1 MSRVPVSRR
10 GFLATTA
17 LSAPLGGLLT
27 GATACASP
35 TADPPGQVRC
45 GADVAAADGWRAI
58 DGRRV
63 AVLTNP
69 TGVLQSLQHVVDAMH
84 ESGSARIAAVLGP
97 EHGFRGTAQA
107 GAAEQ
112 DGTDPRTGLPV
123 LDSYG
128 SDAQQLVRTLRDIG
142 ADQVVF
148 DIADV
153 GARFYTYIWTMLT
166 ALRATTEV
174 GAGFLVLDRPNPVG
188 DRVSGPLLDPAFSSG
203 VGELPIALQHGMTV
217 GELARMFAAEHVGG
231 APEPEVVQVEG
242 WRGRRPASGPWVP
255 PSPNIPTADTAA
267 VYPGTGLFEGTTLSE
282 GRGTT
287 RPFETIGA
295 PGIDW
300 RWAEALNER
309 GIDGIRFRET
319 WFEPISGKH
328 AGRTCGGV
336 ALHRTGDVDPV
347 AAAAHML
354 VTARELYPEVFGWRS
369 DGMADLLYG
378 SDRLRGAIDAG
389 AGAEEIIAS
398 WEPDIARFREQREPH
413 LLYR

>member
-1 MSRVPVSRR
+1 MPVSRR

-17 LSAPLGGLLT
+17 LSAPLGGMLT

-35 TADPPGQVRC
+35 DADPDPGSIRC
-45 GADVAAADGWRAI
+45 GADIASADGWRAI
-58 DGRRV
+58 GGRRV
-63 AVLTNP
+63 VVLTNP
-69 TGVLQSLQHVVDAMH
+69 TGVLSSLQHIVDSMH
-84 ESGSARIAAVLGP
+84 ESGSVRIAAVLGP

-107 GAAEQ
+107 GSAEQ
-112 DGTDPRTGLPV
+112 SGTDPRTGLPV

-128 SDAQQLVRTLRDIG
+128 SDAHQLARTLRDIG
-142 ADQVVF
+142 ADQIVF

-166 ALRATTEV
+166 ALRAAAEI

-217 GELARMFAAEHVGG
+217 GELARMFAAEHVDR
-231 APEPEVVQVEG
+231 APEPEVVRVEG
-242 WRGRRPASGPWVP
+242 WHGRRSASGPWVP
-255 PSPNIPTADTAA
+255 PSPNIPTRDTAA
-267 VYPGTGLFEGTTLSE
+267 VYPGTGLFEGTTMSE

-295 PGIDW
+295 PGVDW
-300 RWAEALNER
+300 RWAETLNER
-309 GIDGIRFRET
+309 RIEGLRFRET

-328 AGRTCGGV
+328 AGQTCGGV
-336 ALHRTGDVDPV
+336 ALHRTGELDPV
-347 AAAAHML
+347 AAAVHML
-354 VTARELYPEVFGWRS
+354 TAAHELYPEVFSWRS

-378 SDRLRGAIDAG
+378 SDRLRAAIDAG
-389 AGAEEIIAS
+389 TGAEEIIAS
-398 WEPDIARFREQREPH
+398 WAPDISRFREQREPH

>member
-1 MSRVPVSRR
+1 MSTSALAVPV
-10 GFLATTA
+10 
-17 LSAPLGGLLT
+17 GGVLT
-27 GATACASP
+27 GAACAAP
-35 TADPPGQVRC
+35 AAGPDGGGLRC

-58 DGRRV
+58 SGRRV

-69 TGVLQSLQHVVDAMH
+69 TGVLRSFRHIVDAMH
-84 ESGSARIAAVLGP
+84 ESGGVRIAAVLGP

-123 LDSYG
+123 LDTYG
-128 SDAQQLVRTLRDIG
+128 ADAQRLARTLRDIG

-166 ALRATTEV
+166 ALRAAAEI

-217 GELARMFAAEHVGG
+217 GELARMFAAEHVDG
-231 APEPEVVQVEG
+231 APQPEVVQVEG
-242 WRGRRPASGPWVP
+242 WSGRRPATGPWVP
-255 PSPNIPTADTAA
+255 PSPNIPTPDTAA

-300 RWAEALNER
+300 RWAEALGER
-309 GIDGIRFRET
+309 GIGGIRFRET
-319 WFEPISGKH
+319 WFEPVSGKH
-328 AGRTCGGV
+328 AGSTCGGV
-336 ALHRTGDVDPV
+336 ALHRTGELDPV
-347 AAAAHML
+347 AAAVHML
-354 VTARELYPEVFGWRS
+354 VTARELYPEVFGWRE

-378 SDRLRGAIDAG
+378 SDRLRSAVDAG
-389 AGAEEIIAS
+389 TGAEEIIES
-398 WEPDIARFREQREPH
+398 WAPDITRFREQREPH